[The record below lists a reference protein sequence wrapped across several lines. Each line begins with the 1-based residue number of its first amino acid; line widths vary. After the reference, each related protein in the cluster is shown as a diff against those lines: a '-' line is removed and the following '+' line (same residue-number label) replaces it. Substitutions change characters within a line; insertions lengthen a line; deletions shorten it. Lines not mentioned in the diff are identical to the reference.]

1 MSPLE
6 LLKHKIV
13 DLHQLQQ
20 LRSDWKEHGLKVVFT
35 NGVFDLLHLGHV
47 DYLAKTAHCGDR
59 LIIALN
65 SDASVKTLSKGP
77 ARPIKDEITRAH
89 LLAAFS
95 FVDAVL
101 IFGEPTPK
109 EVVHVLTPDVLVKGG
124 DYDAQETDSTKKK
137 YIVGSDWV
145 KKHGGKVEVI
155 PFVPGHSTTALEQKI
170 IDAHNQ

>member
-13 DLHQLQQ
+13 NLNQLKQ
-20 LRSDWKEHGLKVVFT
+20 LRSDWKANGLKVVFT

-47 DYLAKTAHCGDR
+47 DYLAKTAHFGDR
-59 LIIALN
+59 LIIGLN

-95 FVDAVL
+95 FVDAVF
-101 IFGEPTPK
+101 IFSDPTP
-109 EVVHVLTPDVLVKGG
+109 EQVVRVLTPDVLVKGG
-124 DYDAQETDSTKKK
+124 DYDEQETAPADKK

-145 KKHGGKVEVI
+145 KKHGGHVKVV